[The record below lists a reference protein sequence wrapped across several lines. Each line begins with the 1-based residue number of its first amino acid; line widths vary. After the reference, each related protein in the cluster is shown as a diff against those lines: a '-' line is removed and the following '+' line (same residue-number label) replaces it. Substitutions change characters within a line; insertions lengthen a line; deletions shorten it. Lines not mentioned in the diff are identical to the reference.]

1 MTLHECITKVQSV
14 KGKEKQTFLLSLKE
28 TDPQLFSDVA
38 EYLSMV
44 YGTENW
50 YQTTI
55 KSVGPLMVMGKPKMS
70 AIEIIKTFFSGERR
84 GNAGANLLGS
94 LVARAETQGDK
105 DLVQYAMW
113 KDIKAGL
120 GPISINKVFPNLIF
134 IPPYQRCSTVT
145 KGYLNSW
152 DWETGI
158 FIQKKEDQM
167 FGNLICSEEPY
178 LRSRNWNLIDG
189 GSTKPLKDAGMWVRE
204 QLGDCV
210 VMGEIIVLDSEGV
223 PLGRESSN
231 GLVNGI
237 IQTGEELP
245 EGNTI
250 SMKVWNCV
258 PLDDFMKGET
268 EHSYETLFSDLE
280 CVMEENTGNYPLSMV
295 QSDRVTTIQQALE
308 IFVKILKEKGEGVV
322 MKNPRGLWSHNDGGS
337 KDEIKVK
344 IEMEV
349 DLEITA
355 INEAEAKSKHVD
367 TFASLE
373 CKSSDGRIITGISG
387 MTDAKRMEIHLN
399 REKYIGSVIAAKCNG
414 IQYNPE
420 EPHSIY
426 FGQFLE
432 SRLDK
437 TTANSFEEIVEI
449 QEAAIR
455 TRLMIEAK

>member
-1 MTLHECITKVQSV
+1 
-14 KGKEKQTFLLSLKE
+14 
-28 TDPQLFSDVA
+28 
-38 EYLSMV
+38 
-44 YGTENW
+44 
-50 YQTTI
+50 
-55 KSVGPLMVMGKPKMS
+55 
-70 AIEIIKTFFSGERR
+70 
-84 GNAGANLLGS
+84 
-94 LVARAETQGDK
+94 
-105 DLVQYAMW
+105 
-113 KDIKAGL
+113 
-120 GPISINKVFPNLIF
+120 
-134 IPPYQRCSTVT
+134 
-145 KGYLNSW
+145 
-152 DWETGI
+152 
-158 FIQKKEDQM
+158 M
-167 FGNLICSEEPY
+167 FGNLICSAEPT
-178 LRSRNWNLIDG
+178 LRSRNWNLIESV
-189 GSTKPLKDAGMWVRE
+189 STQPLKDGALWIRE

-210 VMGEIIVLDSEGV
+210 VMGEIIVSDSNGV

-245 EGNTI
+245 EGHTV

-258 PLDDFMKGET
+258 PLHDFMKGST
-268 EHSYETLFSDLE
+268 IYDYETLFGDLE
-280 CVMEENTGNYPLSMV
+280 YALEENAGKFPLSMV
-295 QSDRVTTIQQALE
+295 QNDRVKTIQEALE

-322 MKNPRGLWSHNDGGS
+322 MKNPKGLWSHNDGGS

-355 INEAEAKSKHVD
+355 INEADAKSKHAE

-373 CKSSDGRIITGISG
+373 CKSSDGKIITGISG

-399 REKYIGSVIAAKCNG
+399 RDKFIGSVIAAKCNG